1 MCGIAG
7 IFAYHPS
14 ARSVNRVELT
24 AIRDHMEARGPDGSG
39 EWYSA
44 DGRLGFGHRRL
55 AIIDLTEG
63 GAQPMVSGDG
73 RYIITFNGE
82 IYNYRELKRSLQAQG
97 RVFIS
102 DSDTEVLLHLF
113 ALKGEAMLHDLR
125 GMFTLGIWDTRERS
139 LFLAR
144 DAFGI
149 KPLYYADDGKTIRF
163 ASQVKAL
170 LKGSVDT
177 APEPAGHV
185 GFFLW
190 GSVPAP
196 WTLYRGIRSLAAG
209 HCLRASATGVTISEW
224 TSVRSILQ
232 HSARQAVKGSRVD
245 ALEEIAASIER
256 SVAAHMVADVPV
268 GVFLSSGLDSC
279 MLASSA
285 QKHAASVHAV
295 TLGFKEF
302 ARSNND
308 EVPLAQQVAAA
319 LGLQHDVYTAAR
331 PDFLSQRAA
340 LLAAMD
346 QPSIDGVNTWFVSQ
360 AAAKCGLKVVLSGL
374 GGDELF
380 ASYPSFTDVPRIN
393 RMARPLAGFPAFG
406 RSARAAMAPFASRFA
421 SPKFASLFEYGG
433 TVGGAY
439 FLRRALMMPW
449 ELDTVLDRDIVREG
463 LERLQTMPTLNALVD
478 DIDED
483 RLQVSSLEMASYM
496 RHQLLR
502 DTDWASMAHS
512 LELRVPFVD
521 AHLLREAVPWLAAYP
536 DITKGQVAQA
546 VAPSLPARIWS
557 RPKTGFGVP
566 VREWITADLPD
577 DKARGL
583 RGWAERVFRVQ
594 TASDPAT
601 TSNLVFHGRPGPARV
616 RSVQPTRVLVSSIA
630 PGSGGVNAMVEF
642 VVQVL
647 KSEGFEPVIAHYEP
661 YSVTPRLSVP
671 SFRLLTQT
679 VKQEARVSHGDVETH
694 AIGAWLPEL
703 EFTHYLPTSAWRRV
717 MDSCDAFV
725 VASGNS
731 LAGTPFHHTQRQYL
745 AWIATDWW
753 GDRAD
758 RTKHFPR
765 LRLLL
770 DRYFNRTVIMR
781 LEKRL
786 LKGGV
791 TLALSQHTKREL
803 VRIQPHLSADILPVP
818 VSTAR
823 FMPKQGATAVA
834 RIGFAGRYDDP
845 RKNIDLLFSA
855 FSLIAAQRPD
865 AVLSLIGGVDT
876 AATRSRAAQHGLVDN
891 IQIAGRLNDAEYVE
905 ALQRLDVFV
914 VPSHQEGLCIAALE
928 AMACG
933 VPVVSTRCGG
943 PEEFVEDG
951 VTGFQCA
958 FDATEL
964 ADKVLRIVTH
974 RTLRAQLGDGA
985 RARVE
990 GQYSPEYAKEV
1001 LLRGFYSAFPQL
1013 GRATAVVGNVATMAR
1028 ALNAKRSPTKDTL
1041 R

>member
-14 ARSVNRVELT
+14 ARPVNRTELT

-39 EWYSA
+39 EWYSG

-63 GAQPMVSGDG
+63 GAQPMVSADG
-73 RYIITFNGE
+73 RYVITFNGE

-97 RVFIS
+97 RVFVS

-113 ALKGEAMLHDLR
+113 ATKGEAMLHDLR
-125 GMFTLGIWDTRERS
+125 GMFTLGIWDTQERS

-170 LKGSVDT
+170 LKGTVDT

-190 GSVPAP
+190 GSVPSP
-196 WTLYRGIRSLAAG
+196 WTLYRGIRNLPAG
-209 HCLRASATGVTISEW
+209 HCLRVSATGVSIIEW
-224 TSVRSILQ
+224 TSVRSIIQ
-232 HSARQAVKGSRVD
+232 DSARQPVHGSRID
-245 ALEEIAASIER
+245 ALREIAASIER
-256 SVAAHMVADVPV
+256 SVAAHRVADVPV
-268 GVFLSSGLDSC
+268 GVFLSSGLDSS

-285 QKHAASVHAV
+285 RKDAATVHAV

-302 ARSNND
+302 AGSNND

-319 LGLQHDVYTAAR
+319 LGLQHDVYTVAR
-331 PDFLSQRAA
+331 PDFLSQRGA

-346 QPSIDGVNTWFVSQ
+346 QPSIDGVNSWFVSR
-360 AAAKCGLKVVLSGL
+360 AAADCGFKVVLSGL

-380 ASYPSFTDVPRIN
+380 ASYPSFTDVPRMN
-393 RMARPLAGFPAFG
+393 RLARPFVGFPAVG
-406 RSARAAMAPFASRFA
+406 RSVRTLVAPLASRFA
-421 SPKFASLFEYGG
+421 SPKFASMFEYGG
-433 TVGGAY
+433 TFGGAY
-439 FLRRALMMPW
+439 LLRRALMMPW
-449 ELDTVLDRDIVREG
+449 ELDTVLDRDIVRDG
-463 LERLQTMPTLNALVD
+463 LEQLQTMPMLNALVD
-478 DIDED
+478 GIEED
-483 RLQVSSLEMASYM
+483 RLRVSSLEMAVYM
-496 RHQLLR
+496 RQQLLR
-502 DTDWASMAHS
+502 DADWASMAQS

-521 AHLLREAVPWLAAYP
+521 VYLLREAIPWLAAYP
-536 DITKGQVAQA
+536 DIKKAEVAA
-546 VAPSLPARIWS
+546 VVAPSLPAAIWN

-566 VREWITADLPD
+566 VRQWITADMPD
-577 DKARGL
+577 DNARGL

-594 TASDPAT
+594 TASDPVT
-601 TSNLVFHGRPGPARV
+601 TSNLAFYGRPKLSPARLAA
-616 RSVQPTRVLVSSIA
+616 PKRVLVSTIA
-630 PGSGGVNAMVEF
+630 PGSGGVHAMVEF
-642 VVQVL
+642 VVQTL

-679 VKQEARVSHGDVETH
+679 VNHEARVSHGDVETH

-703 EFTHYLPTSAWRRV
+703 EFTHYLPTAAWRTV
-717 MDSCDAFV
+717 MDSCDAFI

-731 LAGTPFHHTQRQYL
+731 LASTPFHHTRRLYL

-758 RTKHFPR
+758 RTKHFP
-765 LRLLL
+765 LFRLLL
-770 DRYFNRTVIMR
+770 DRFVNRAVITR

-791 TLALSQHTKREL
+791 TLALSQHTKQQLIRL
-803 VRIQPHLSADILPVP
+803 QPRLSADILPVP

-823 FMPKQGATAVA
+823 FIPKPGATAVA

-855 FSLIAAQRPD
+855 FGLVVAQRSD
-865 AVLSLIGGVDT
+865 AVLSLIGGIDT
-876 AATRSRAAQHGLVDN
+876 AAIRSRAAQHGLVDN
-891 IQIAGRLNDAEYVE
+891 IQVSGRLDDAEYVE

-951 VTGFQCA
+951 VTGYQCA
-958 FDATEL
+958 FDATDL
-964 ADKVLRIVTH
+964 AEKVLRIVAD
-974 RTLRAQLGDGA
+974 RALRARLGEGA

-990 GQYSPEYAKEV
+990 AQYSAASAKAV

-1013 GRATAVVGNVATMAR
+1013 RVAKHEGSADLR
-1028 ALNAKRSPTKDTL
+1028 NRSS
-1041 R
+1041 